1 MTNQETKMTNKEAKD
16 IVDALISAVTA
27 DDEKAVKKFGKIAVI
42 GGFDFDL
49 APIAPKFKV
58 SARVWIKSDQVGRIY
73 LKQGNND
80 LGYYCLNSKKLVSS
94 YKFQKETTKLALIE
108 KLEQKLA
115 SY

>member
-1 MTNQETKMTNKEAKD
+1 MTNENLKQ
-16 IVDALISAVTA
+16 SAQNILSLFTS
-27 DDEKAVKKFGKIAVI
+27 DDKKSEEIFGKIAGI

-49 APIAPKFKV
+49 SPIAPKFKV
-58 SARVWIKSDQVGRIY
+58 SARVWIKAEIGRIY

-80 LGYYCLNSKKLVSS
+80 LGYYCLNTKKLISN